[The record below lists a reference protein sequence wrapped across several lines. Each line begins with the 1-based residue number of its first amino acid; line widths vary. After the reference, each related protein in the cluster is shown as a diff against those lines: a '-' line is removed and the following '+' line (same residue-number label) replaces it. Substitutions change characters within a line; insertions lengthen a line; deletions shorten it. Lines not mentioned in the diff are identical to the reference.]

1 MEKGEGEWKGVRR
14 RKIKR
19 KGREGEMEKS
29 GDREARVEQSKVYIA
44 TRIVGEGHGGARK

>member
-19 KGREGEMEKS
+19 KGREGEMEKKW
-29 GDREARVEQSKVYIA
+29 G
-44 TRIVGEGHGGARK
+44 